1 MKIKVRELFIAS
13 TVFGKLVKVE
23 SLPINPRIKIGK
35 MKGELQAALDIYNEK
50 KDRMLKKLG
59 TPAKNEKGEEITNQ
73 YTIMGDGIIVFNKT
87 MLELENEEVD
97 FPDKIDCPKGCDFSW
112 YEVID
117 NKPVERFLSADDL
130 ALLNPVLDIKE

>member
-1 MKIKVRELFIAS
+1 MKIKVRELLVAS
-13 TVFGKLVKVE
+13 TVFCKLVKVE
-23 SLPINPRIKIGK
+23 SLSINPRIKIGK
-35 MKGELQAALDIYNEK
+35 MKGKLQVVLDLFNEK
-50 KDRMLKKLG
+50 KDRTLKKHG
-59 TPAKNEKGEEITNQ
+59 TPAKNDKGEEIPNQ
-73 YTIMGDGIIVFNKT
+73 YTLMGDGIVVFNKA

-130 ALLNPVLDIKE
+130 ALLEPLLDIKE